1 MDFAVPKLI
10 SREAGDDPIHAALK
24 QALERRERT
33 WLWIEEHAFWFTPKV
48 LPMIYG
54 DGRALFSLSTINQ
67 RPRYWIIR
75 GCSSWGCG
83 SDREDGD
90 GPDFGEFSDEILTD
104 LEEAFGN
111 GRCGYSGNSLFW
123 PKKERK
129 LSCRCE
135 DCTEAPVAKWPMVD
149 GAGGCSWSRLDWP
162 KAFATVPHPLTYST
176 NMLADAPPVSNSP
189 ALPTAVAI

>member
-1 MDFAVPKLI
+1 MALPVDKLV

-24 QALERRERT
+24 QAVEIRERS
-33 WLWIEEHAFWFTPKV
+33 WLWIEEDGVWFVPKL

-54 DGRALFSLSTINQ
+54 DGRALFALSTINQ

-83 SDREDGD
+83 SDREDTD
-90 GPDFGEFSDEILTD
+90 GPDFAELTDEFLTD

-123 PKKERK
+123 PKKER
-129 LSCRCE
+129 
-135 DCTEAPVAKWPMVD
+135 
-149 GAGGCSWSRLDWP
+149 
-162 KAFATVPHPLTYST
+162 
-176 NMLADAPPVSNSP
+176 
-189 ALPTAVAI
+189 